1 MINTKYKIDLYSD
14 FDQGGYC
21 AFYTI
26 NSSYG
31 IAFKEFISK
40 SRAEYA
46 RKVQVKL
53 SKFDLAP
60 KVISKLCK
68 LKYETLF
75 PNQKSGWGYI
85 TEVATTVEKNKVPL
99 NKIQKLVDN
108 IFDKTKLKFWDCHW
122 QNIGYIIRHKKKIL
136 VCIDT
141 GKETWDGY
149 ANYFGNADPGPKCSY
164 CSRYKCRCLGD

>member
-1 MINTKYKIDLYSD
+1 MVNTKYKIDLYSD

-60 KVISKLCK
+60 KVASKLCK
-68 LKYETLF
+68 LNYEKLF

-85 TEVATTVEKNKVPL
+85 TEVAKTVEKNKVSL
-99 NKIQKLVDN
+99 NKIQKLVDD
-108 IFDKTKLKFWDCHW
+108 IFNNTKLKFWDCHW
-122 QNIGYIIRHKKKIL
+122 ANLGYIIRKGKRKL

-149 ANYFGNADPGPKCSY
+149 ANYFGNTDPGPKCAY
-164 CSRYKCRCLGD
+164 CIKYKCKCLGD